1 MASILVAAG
10 HGFLLLLDSEDE
22 VPDEKTHQRLE
33 KWRRLDK
40 KRTAVQAKRARVI
53 ERSAGQGGEGAQVVV
68 REVAYPGTLLIFGA
82 RRSLLLREKKPA
94 GRFFW
99 DTKRGRV
106 EFIPDAG

>member
-33 KWRRLDK
+33 KWRRLDEANS
-40 KRTAVQAKRARVI
+40 RSGQASSI

-82 RRSLLLREKKPA
+82 RRSLLLREKPA